1 MDRRVKPGGD
11 TVFGDGASVIL
22 EVRGS
27 AFAAIPLPLARSAGN
42 TRVSGVIALS

>member
-11 TVFGDGASVIL
+11 TFGDGASVIP
-22 EVRGS
+22 EARGS

-42 TRVSGVIALS
+42 TRISGVIALS